1 MITEILSIDG
11 RLVGFKRIFK
21 SMGEEQADLRSQR
34 QHEEH
39 RMEWVFF
46 REFFQ
51 GFFSMQYPIFDFYER
66 FKSGI
71 KEKDLRIIVKI

>member
-21 SMGEEQADLRSQR
+21 SMGEEQTDLRSQR
-34 QHEEH
+34 QHEE
-39 RMEWVFF
+39 RRTEWVFF
-46 REFFQ
+46 REFSKD
-51 GFFSMQYPIFDFYER
+51 FSARNIQFLTFYER

-71 KEKDLRIIVKI
+71 KENDLRVIVKI